1 MRTYMLFLTIAACI
15 ADQVNQETS
24 MGIAERLAKTLPQ
37 IPSVIHSQMEG
48 KPEEL
53 RAMISQM
60 LGDGLISQLVVNPLG
75 VAEGMGVP
83 LSTLGINKT
92 DVENRFR
99 GANSNGTLSGGLIA
113 FATTPTTT
121 TEKVMYLDGVPIKD
135 FDQFV
140 RNRNLEERFSTKKPA
155 TTTTPI
161 PSASDIAAAVVD
173 QLKVSM
179 PVAQP
184 TSSLVQ
190 KQISETIYP
199 QNSDMILADP
209 SRIRE
214 VSTLL
219 RRAPQKF
226 DMPGTLLGNAPTTF
240 AQNSLD
246 PEVNAVVTSLRTG
259 NVMNVEQIRQLQNIL
274 QNYEQ
279 SLQTKELIAKR
290 KQLQLLQ
297 NELIEQRKKIEEQRK
312 LEEELRKKE
321 QELEHE
327 RQAMELQ
334 LQEQLRMWHSSFS
347 NPNAPKIPLMPVE
360 LSEPALP
367 IVPHS
372 IAPSPLP
379 VAVATTIPDKRL
391 PMFLPSAPS
400 SARADPDI
408 PSAKS
413 LPNRP
418 ELTQEKRE
426 DIVPPVTVN
435 QFWPKVVEKA
445 YRNHKIATTTDSRS
459 SQSQSGEDSDEFTSS
474 CQCEKISLQKMK
486 GKWSMALASKALIE
500 KLRAKLKKMLPK
512 EPRTELSC
520 SRMTMLTPKISEVAQ
535 DARIS
540 WEFRTSGSRK
550 LYRFI
555 GSALSMDHRSVRL
568 QLRDSSNEI
577 FSVPMC
583 VLKYSGLVE
592 YDYMVVTNGN
602 GPCREA
608 ALLVRNVDRFF
619 DEDNSELVS
628 FLKRK
633 IANDEMDSMDIAP
646 FANECSQN

>member
-1 MRTYMLFLTIAACI
+1 MF
-15 ADQVNQETS
+15 S
-24 MGIAERLAKTLPQ
+24 
-37 IPSVIHSQMEG
+37 
-48 KPEEL
+48 
-53 RAMISQM
+53 
-60 LGDGLISQLVVNPLG
+60 
-75 VAEGMGVP
+75 
-83 LSTLGINKT
+83 
-92 DVENRFR
+92 
-99 GANSNGTLSGGLIA
+99 
-113 FATTPTTT
+113 ATTPTTT

-140 RNRNLEERFSTKKPA
+140 RTIVNENMFQ
-155 TTTTPI
+155 
-161 PSASDIAAAVVD
+161 IAAAVVD

-190 KQISETIYP
+190 KQIPETIYP
-199 QNSDMILADP
+199 QNSDIILTDP

-226 DMPGTLLGNAPTTF
+226 GRIVHISSKDKCEEKVGDVTGDLELVERLFTVGGSSVNPQDDIDHGAESNSCATETVEQVKAEIFKLEEQMTQMKRFIAGGFHDIGKRIDEFALALEQELFKDDQSEIDKNVEERKFLAKIIDFTRKVIFKYSNDSKVSEPSVWQTVKNVVNANVRTRRARIDMPGTLLSNAPTTF

-347 NPNAPKIPLMPVE
+347 NPNEPKMPLMPVE

-372 IAPSPLP
+372 IAPSSLP
-379 VAVATTIPDKRL
+379 VAVATTTPDKRL

-400 SARADPDI
+400 SARVDADI

-413 LPNRP
+413 LPDRP
-418 ELTQEKRE
+418 ELTQEKR
-426 DIVPPVTVN
+426 DNIVPPLTVN

-445 YRNHKIATTTDSRS
+445 YRNHKVATTTDSGS

-474 CQCEKISLQKMK
+474 CQCERISLQKMK

-520 SRMTMLTPKISEVAQ
+520 SRMTS
-535 DARIS
+535 
-540 WEFRTSGSRK
+540 
-550 LYRFI
+550 
-555 GSALSMDHRSVRL
+555 
-568 QLRDSSNEI
+568 
-577 FSVPMC
+577 
-583 VLKYSGLVE
+583 
-592 YDYMVVTNGN
+592 
-602 GPCREA
+602 PCREA